1 MEPLTSIFKFK
12 LNHIHIHRW
21 RLFSTLKMTIA
32 RKGKNFSLTMKPNA
46 GDGIGEQLQVFV
58 FVLAKGIV
66 FVFMRGNVF
75 VLLRGIVNGDPV
87 RGQCQMFPA
96 NIRRYFAFFI
106 SHVNIAM
113 DTWVAVRL
121 GSGVILIATN
131 MYVVVLLM
139 PSWFS

>member
-1 MEPLTSIFKFK
+1 MDGAFK
-12 LNHIHIHRW
+12 L
-21 RLFSTLKMTIA
+21 IA
-32 RKGKNFSLTMKPNA
+32 DETNV
-46 GDGIGEQLQVFV
+46 GDFVVLVMVEQLQVFV

-106 SHVNIAM
+106 SYVNIA
-113 DTWVAVRL
+113 VSRL
-121 GSGVILIATN
+121 LGQLSDWIRILSSLMFMLVLSLLLHPFRQVIRLQMAWQIY
-131 MYVVVLLM
+131 YVYLV
-139 PSWFS
+139 

>member
-1 MEPLTSIFKFK
+1 
-12 LNHIHIHRW
+12 
-21 RLFSTLKMTIA
+21 MTIA

-113 DTWVAVRL
+113 DTWVVVPL
-121 GSGVILIATN
+121 DSDVILIATN

>member
-1 MEPLTSIFKFK
+1 
-12 LNHIHIHRW
+12 
-21 RLFSTLKMTIA
+21 MTIT

-113 DTWVAVRL
+113 DTWVVVRL

>member
-1 MEPLTSIFKFK
+1 MMQ
-12 LNHIHIHRW
+12 
-21 RLFSTLKMTIA
+21 TLLGIA
-32 RKGKNFSLTMKPNA
+32 FGNTDETFDNETNA
-46 GDGIGEQLQVFV
+46 IDREQLQVFV

-66 FVFMRGNVF
+66 FVLMRGNVF

-113 DTWVAVRL
+113 DTWVVVRL